1 MSPSKERFIPRL
13 SWRMEGNIMN
23 FTTNAWR
30 GAVIENLLHSIR
42 FRCSAYFRPEL
53 HAPWGFSI
61 NDRGPTFHIVSYG
74 KCMIEVKGVA
84 KQVQLSAGDFVVIP
98 RSDPHLI
105 RDLPTTPV
113 VDYFDFLK
121 GHVPDKQGAFS
132 AGGEGS
138 VTRLVCGGM
147 RSENGVTDPLL
158 AVLPPLIHFKG
169 RGEDAAPGLR
179 VTVSHIFEE
188 LGSGRGAS
196 AAVVTRLADI
206 LFMQVVRA
214 YLDDN
219 IDSAG
224 SGWLAALRDQQ
235 IGRALVLLHDKP
247 HQPWTVAELADRVA
261 VSRSAFAEKFTQL
274 VGDPPL
280 RYLTRLRINI
290 ATARLR
296 SGNDKLS
303 VIADAAGYE
312 SVPAFAKAFKRYL
325 GVTPGEYRRSRQ
337 KGGSV

>member
-1 MSPSKERFIPRL
+1 MDIK
-13 SWRMEGNIMN
+13 
-23 FTTNAWR
+23 TKAWR
-30 GAVIENLLHSIR
+30 ETLIDNLLHSIR
-42 FRCSAYFRPEL
+42 FRSSAYYRPEL
-53 HAPWGFSI
+53 RAPWGFSI
-61 NDRGPTFHIVSYG
+61 DVGGPTFHIVSHG
-74 KCMIEVKGVA
+74 ECWIGVNGVA
-84 KQVQLSAGDFVVIP
+84 KPVQLSAGDFVVLP
-98 RSDPHLI
+98 RSDSHI
-105 RDLPTTPV
+105 VRDFPTTPV

-121 GHVPDKQGAFS
+121 GRAPDKQGAFI
-132 AGGEGS
+132 AGGEGP
-138 VTRLVCGGM
+138 VARLVCGGM

-303 VIADAAGYE
+303 VIAAAAGYE
-312 SVPAFAKAFKRYL
+312 SVPAFAKAFKRHL
-325 GVTPGEYRRSRQ
+325 GVSPGVYRRSHQ
-337 KGGSV
+337 KGGSL